1 MPKKRIKTFEE
12 ALQAQN
18 VIFKAPEG
26 ATPDEIAYMKLKIIT
41 KALNEGWEPDWNNW
55 SEWKYYPYFKMS
67 DNGAAPGVGFSYFDF
82 GHDLDVS
89 FVGSRLCFKSRELAE
104 YAGKTFASL
113 YKDFLLI
120 NK

>member
-67 DNGAAPGVGFSYFDF
+67 DNGAAPGVGFSYYFYDFDL
-82 GHDLDVS
+82 GYS
-89 FVGSRLCFKSRELAE
+89 TVGSRLCFKSRELAE
-104 YAGKTFASL
+104 YAATQF
-113 YKDFLLI
+113 KDIYNDFF
-120 NK
+120 N